1 MVFSVNRIFMNWRI
15 ILLSLPIVVL
25 VFQVISGLMYTTT
38 TTLDGRYFSLGKMQL
53 NDGKLIDVSHSLRV
67 VDGRFYAVTRQGD
80 AIMETSGTVEYRI
93 PDSYR
98 LRVEKGQARS
108 LSSIANDELVFDLL
122 YAQNEGSVI
131 NLVRME
137 TCLYGQETRQ
147 VYCP

>member
-1 MVFSVNRIFMNWRI
+1 MNWRI

-67 VDGRFYAVTRQGD
+67 TDGRFYAVTRQGD

-122 YAQNEGSVI
+122 YAQNQGSVI
-131 NLVRME
+131 NLVRIE
-137 TCLYGQETRQ
+137 TCLYGQEIRQ